1 MSAQIVNNNSQLE
14 AILASLEAQNVFL
27 HEQDTRQTEQYEATV
42 LRFESIEG
50 SVRELQTGQDELRTE
65 LREMKSTRKSAPS
78 PAPKAPSPKKS
89 VVYTSPYRFP
99 FPGQILEGCCQAIAV
114 NSNLFSQC
122 PKPAVEGCDGLCRAC
137 FGKSG
142 SDQYLG
148 HIQERV
154 NNPDWVHPF
163 GKKIKTAQQYL
174 NTKTGDRITI
184 DEYRIEAEKYYG
196 AFGIEYE
203 ITGKELEVPKA
214 GRPKKNSDAPS
225 PAKNEEEPCPN
236 CPEKQKG
243 HIGRCKKTKKVVV
256 IEEEE
261 EEPSWPEIEEEHKQQ
276 LLEKPN
282 LWAKRI
288 TKFDKL
294 YGPGAAQRII
304 DEYQEQQRAEEA
316 AKEAAKEAELKALKE
331 KEREEARLKAEA
343 EAEEIKLQE
352 EGLMVFEEEEEEEE
366 EEEDED

>member
-1 MSAQIVNNNSQLE
+1 MSAQIANTNTQLQ
-14 AILASLEAQNVFL
+14 AILAHLEA
-27 HEQDTRQTEQYEATV
+27 QDTRQTEQYEATS
-42 LRFESIEG
+42 LRFENLEG

-65 LREMKSTRKSAPS
+65 LRDMKTTRKSAPS
-78 PAPKAPSPKKS
+78 SAPKAPSPKKT

-122 PKPAVEGCDGLCRAC
+122 PKPAVEGCDGLCKAC

-154 NNPDWVHPF
+154 DNPDWVHPF

-203 ITGKELEVPKA
+203 ITGKELEVPKL
-214 GRPKKNSDAPS
+214 
-225 PAKNEEEPCPN
+225 
-236 CPEKQKG
+236 
-243 HIGRCKKTKKVVV
+243 VVTRR
-256 IEEEE
+256 ILML
-261 EEPSWPEIEEEHKQQ
+261 PLLPRNQ
-276 LLEKPN
+276 LVVL
-282 LWAKRI
+282 KR
-288 TKFDKL
+288 KHL
-294 YGPGAAQRII
+294 
-304 DEYQEQQRAEEA
+304 
-316 AKEAAKEAELKALKE
+316 LS
-331 KEREEARLKAEA
+331 
-343 EAEEIKLQE
+343 
-352 EGLMVFEEEEEEEE
+352 
-366 EEEDED
+366 

>member
-1 MSAQIVNNNSQLE
+1 MSAQIVNNNSQLD
-14 AILASLEAQNVFL
+14 AILASLEAQNVLL
-27 HEQDTRQTEQYEATV
+27 HEQDSRQTERYEATV

-78 PAPKAPSPKKS
+78 SAPKAPSPKKT

-122 PKPAVEGCDGLCRAC
+122 PKPAVEGCDGLCKAC

-154 NNPDWVHPF
+154 DNPDWVHPF

-214 GRPKKNSDAPS
+214 GRPKKNPDAPT
-225 PAKNEEEPCPN
+225 PAKKPV
-236 CPEKQKG
+236 
-243 HIGRCKKTKKVVV
+243 GRPKKETPVVV
-256 IEEEE
+256 VEEEE

-276 LLEKPN
+276 LLEKPK
-282 LWAKRI
+282 LWAKRGPR
-288 TKFDKL
+288 FDKI

-316 AKEAAKEAELKALKE
+316 AKEAELKALKE
-331 KEREEARLKAEA
+331 KEKEEARLKAEA

-352 EGLMVFEEEEEEEE
+352 EGLPVFEEEDEESEPESD
-366 EEEDED
+366 EEDEDEE